1 MKENGRVTFKDGN
14 NQFLLSDKFRN
25 KQEVTPY
32 SNSMKGLWYNTVLS
46 NTYFSAYNI
55 KYVQDNIRYNVYKQ
69 TNNIIDYQ
77 NLDTLKNIMRA
88 IFLKYSEN
96 RKEDLKN
103 QILTLN
109 DIVINFCVKEVTSGL
124 DSYLKYIRDVSRIP
138 DPIQHPNNT
147 GIKGEE
153 PLELRRFY

>member
-1 MKENGRVTFKDGN
+1 MKENGRVTITPGQ
-14 NQFLLSDKFRN
+14 NQFLLSDRFRN

-32 SNSMKGLWYNTVLS
+32 TNSMKGLWYNTVLS
-46 NTYFSAYNI
+46 NSYFSAYNI
-55 KYVQDNIRYNVYKQ
+55 KYVQDNIRYIVYNK

-96 RKEDLKN
+96 RKNDLKN
-103 QILTLN
+103 QIFTLN
-109 DIVINFCVKEVTSGL
+109 DIVINYCVNEVISGL
-124 DSYLKYIRDVSRIP
+124 DTYIKYIRDISTIP
-138 DPIQHPNNT
+138 EPIQHPHNT
-147 GIKGEE
+147 GVRGEE